1 MDADILPQSCP
12 AWNNA
17 AVWNNHGTRGSH
29 GRKRPGC
36 GLFLAAK
43 GAKDPKMLESGESA
57 VGRACGRN
65 FAPTNHQPSP
75 TPLRPR
81 REKHTLCDFCVLC
94 GPKPPPI
101 SMTSTHSRRRARR
114 VSFRRARGG
123 RGPCANFI
131 FRAFRVFRGNFRKY
145 SAAPPV
151 PTVDRRAGDSVYC
164 RALTLIGSFERG
176 GRRLRTLRVFR
187 LAPPRES
194 PPPVRGWQGFR
205 GVVSGA
211 GIRRAVIFT
220 DGLACSRYRLDGW
233 QSGSKTKGGFK

>member
-43 GAKDPKMLESGESA
+43 VAEDSKMLESGESA

-114 VSFRRARGG
+114 VSFCRARGG

-131 FRAFRVFRGNFRKY
+131 FRAFRVFRGHFRKH
-145 SAAPPV
+145 SAALPV
-151 PTVDRRAGDSVYC
+151 PTVDRREGDSVYC
-164 RALTLIGSFERG
+164 RAVTLIGSFERG
-176 GRRLRTLRVFR
+176 GATPEDS
-187 LAPPRES
+187 A
-194 PPPVRGWQGFR
+194 GF
-205 GVVSGA
+205 
-211 GIRRAVIFT
+211 
-220 DGLACSRYRLDGW
+220 
-233 QSGSKTKGGFK
+233 